1 MSHSSIQSVQTP
13 DSTLVVR
20 DFGAQVL
27 SWRPRASEEVLW
39 VSPLATITRASPL
52 RGGIPVCFPWFDN
65 ASRSSAVEA
74 TQAPTHGFARNTLW
88 ERKKST
94 EGDSLCFSLTHA
106 PFASGQLEATTRE
119 LAEAEYWDLYPHSF
133 DADLSVRTRE
143 TLEITLTVTNTDN
156 HSYVFEAAFHTY
168 FRVSD
173 IRNINL
179 KGLEGACYIDALNGF
194 TAGVGDSLD
203 TFSEAVDRVYT
214 SKSPVTISDPGLS
227 REIHIAT
234 EGFGSWIVWTPWSE
248 GALSIED
255 IPDEAWADFLC
266 LEAGNVLGDA
276 QQIYP
281 GETLE
286 MTMRVSVSDLTS
298 FPPQS

>member
-1 MSHSSIQSVQTP
+1 MPHSSIQSIQTP

-39 VSPLATITRASPL
+39 VSPLATLAGDSPL
-52 RGGIPVCFPWFDN
+52 RGGIPVCLPWFGKAFRSPVI
-65 ASRSSAVEA
+65 ASPQASA
-74 TQAPTHGFARNTLW
+74 HGFARNTLW
-88 ERKKST
+88 ERKKSAEDDT
-94 EGDSLCFSLTHA
+94 ICFSLAHI
-106 PFASGQLEATTRE
+106 PSASGQLEATTRG

-133 DADLSVRTRE
+133 DAELSIQARE
-143 TLEITLTVTNTDN
+143 ALEITLKVTNTDN
-156 HSYVFEAAFHTY
+156 DSYVFEAAFHTY

-179 KGLEGACYIDALNGF
+179 KGLEGAYYIDALNGF
-194 TAGVGDSLD
+194 TAGAGYSLD

-248 GALSIED
+248 GALSITD
-255 IPDEAWADFLC
+255 VPDEAWADFLC
-266 LEAGNVLGDA
+266 VEAGNVLRDA
-276 QQIYP
+276 QQIHP